1 MVIKMKIIGLTGGIA
16 SGKSTVSSVFKEL
29 GAIIL
34 DADQI
39 ARIVVEPHQPAWE
52 DIVQFFGPEVI
63 NQDQTL
69 NREKLGDIVFKN
81 PDALKDLNR
90 LTHPRIMQYYKD
102 ELRRI
107 KLEQPDAVVIIEV
120 PLLYETKMDKLCQ
133 QVVVVWVDRETQ
145 IERLA
150 EREKMDYQDAIR
162 RVDCQMSLDEKARR
176 ADFVID
182 NRGKIVETK
191 DKATIYYNNIF
202 NKA

>member
-1 MVIKMKIIGLTGGIA
+1 MKIIGLTGGIA

-39 ARIVVEPHQPAWE
+39 ARKVVEPHQPAWK

-63 NQDQTL
+63 NQDQSL
-69 NREKLGDIVFKN
+69 NRKKLGEIVFKN

-102 ELRRI
+102 KLNNIE
-107 KLEQPDAVVIIEV
+107 LEQPDAVAIVEV
-120 PLLYETKMDKLCQ
+120 PLLYETDMDKLCQ
-133 QVVVVWVDRETQ
+133 QVVVVWVDGETQ
-145 IERLA
+145 IKRLM
-150 EREKMDYQDAIR
+150 EREKMGYQDAIR
-162 RVDCQMSLDEKARR
+162 RIDSQMPLDEKARR

-182 NRGKIVETK
+182 NRGSIVETK
-191 DKATIYYNNIF
+191 DKATRYYNEILK
-202 NKA
+202 KA